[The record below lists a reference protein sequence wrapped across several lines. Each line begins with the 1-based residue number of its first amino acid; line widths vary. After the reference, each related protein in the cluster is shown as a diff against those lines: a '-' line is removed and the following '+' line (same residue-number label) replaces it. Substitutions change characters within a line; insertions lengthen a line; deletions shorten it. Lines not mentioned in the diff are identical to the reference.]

1 MTNLFWSLCLYISLY
16 LYLASFLSLC
26 RHHMDWVYV
35 PVPSSPPILIILAL
49 SGLICFHNI
58 HSGPL
63 SLFAMMNAIKFLE
76 DEHLGQ

>member
-1 MTNLFWSLCLYISLY
+1 MTNLFWSQCLFIS

-35 PVPSSPPILIILAL
+35 PVPSSSPPILIVLAL

-63 SLFAMMNAIKFLE
+63 SLFAMMNACI
-76 DEHLGQ
+76 